1 MTRREH
7 YVPQFYLNSFMDVK
21 GFVHIYD
28 RVEAR
33 YFSCKSDDICVIKD
47 LYETEWRNANERLG
61 RFVSQN
67 SIEDNYALAEN
78 DYADLVR
85 KLLKVCIKDQN
96 PNALIC
102 TGKDRKLLISFIVNL
117 FVRNPWTLNQ
127 FDFEGTSDKLNGV
140 KEFEVIRDLL
150 EKMNFGSADSLFEAA
165 NKQAMLTEKF
175 DGGFAVSLCK
185 LLENDNYTFFFSE
198 EDTFTT
204 SSFPSN
210 VGIDPYTTDENHM
223 SAFLPLSPHVAV
235 LFGNY
240 ENTVDVRN
248 KLVHIDTDNGMLFN
262 KAVFLKQPEQIRFII
277 GNSRRIVEKC
287 VNAV

>member
-1 MTRREH
+1 M
-7 YVPQFYLNSFMDVK
+7 
-21 GFVHIYD
+21 
-28 RVEAR
+28 
-33 YFSCKSDDICVIKD
+33 
-47 LYETEWRNANERLG
+47 
-61 RFVSQN
+61 
-67 SIEDNYALAEN
+67 
-78 DYADLVR
+78 
-85 KLLKVCIKDQN
+85 
-96 PNALIC
+96 
-102 TGKDRKLLISFIVNL
+102 
-117 FVRNPWTLNQ
+117 
-127 FDFEGTSDKLNGV
+127 
-140 KEFEVIRDLL
+140 IRDLL
-150 EKMNFGSADSLFEAA
+150 EKMNFGSADSLIEAA